1 MDWSNSNQ
9 HRPLF
14 AEAKTLEL
22 ATIDLSQSKYIHLM
36 MCKAYLVQLV
46 QNIFNQVG
54 PTFMNTTNEIYSML
68 GTVDFLWTFM
78 HFV

>member
-1 MDWSNSNQ
+1 MDRFHGLIKLEST
-9 HRPLF
+9 PTTF

-22 ATIDLSQSKYIHLM
+22 ATIDLTQSKYIHVM
-36 MCKAYLVQLV
+36 ICKAYLVQLV

-68 GTVDFLWTFM
+68 GTVDFL
-78 HFV
+78 